1 MPDPAELLAVA
12 RQLANSLPQPND
24 AQLRRAV
31 STAYYAVFHKILL
44 AAAERFMGPGT
55 ESTAGYSLLYR
66 SFDHRH
72 MKTIC
77 EHLNAPTMKKTMQT
91 NLRRTTVSVE
101 MRHFARNFS
110 LLQEQRHLADYD
122 PRAAHETSAVSNLVD
137 LAEIAIRA
145 FDSAPPEEQADILA
159 LLMVRPR
166 P

>member
-1 MPDPAELLAVA
+1 
-12 RQLANSLPQPND
+12 
-24 AQLRRAV
+24 
-31 STAYYAVFHKILL
+31 
-44 AAAERFMGPGT
+44 
-55 ESTAGYSLLYR
+55 
-66 SFDHRH
+66 